1 MRAMMHTRSLYLLRH
16 AKAESATL
24 QSPDEDRAL
33 SNRGID
39 DAKKLATKLIKKEIR
54 FDLILT
60 SPAIRAITTA
70 QIISNQLDHKQRFLE
85 VDKKLYQADCNT
97 LLQIASKLHKKIKRV
112 MLVGHNPALED
123 FVSLI
128 VGESVSMQTCALI
141 ELSFEFKDWKDLD
154 KATLVKMKLLN

>member
-1 MRAMMHTRSLYLLRH
+1 MHTKSLYLLRH

-24 QSPDEDRAL
+24 QFSDEDRAL
-33 SNRGID
+33 TPKGID
-39 DAKKLATKLIKKEIR
+39 DAKKLATKLVKKDIG

-85 VDKKLYQADCNT
+85 VDKKLYQADCTT
-97 LLQIASKLHKKIKRV
+97 LLTIASKLHKKIKSV

-123 FVSLI
+123 FAAYMT
-128 VGESVSMQTCALI
+128 GESVSMQTCSLI
-141 ELSFEFKDWKDLD
+141 EFTFELKDWKDFE
-154 KATLVKMKLLN
+154 KVRSVQMKLLN

>member
-1 MRAMMHTRSLYLLRH
+1 MHKKSLYLLRH

-24 QSPDEDRAL
+24 QFSDEDRAL
-33 SNRGID
+33 TPKGID
-39 DAKKLATKLIKKEIR
+39 DAKKLATKLVKKDIR

-85 VDKKLYQADCNT
+85 VDKKLYQADCTT
-97 LLQIASKLHKKIKRV
+97 LLTIASKLHKKIKSV

-123 FVSLI
+123 FAAYMT
-128 VGESVSMQTCALI
+128 GESVSMQTCSLI
-141 ELSFEFKDWKDLD
+141 EFTFELKDWKDFE
-154 KATLVKMKLLN
+154 KVRSVQMKLLN

>member
-1 MRAMMHTRSLYLLRH
+1 MHIRSLYLLRH
-16 AKAESATL
+16 AKAKSATL
-24 QSPDEDRAL
+24 QSSDEDRAL

-85 VDKKLYQADCNT
+85 VDIKLYQADSTT
-97 LLQIASKLHKKIKRV
+97 LLTIVRKLHKKIKSV

-123 FVSLI
+123 FVLLI
-128 VGESVSMQTCALI
+128 AGESVFMSTCALI

-154 KATLVKMKLLN
+154 KASLVKMRLLN

>member
-1 MRAMMHTRSLYLLRH
+1 MHTRSLYLLRH

-24 QSPDEDRAL
+24 HSPDEDRAL
-33 SNRGID
+33 TNRGID
-39 DAKKLATKLIKKEIR
+39 DAKTLATKLIKREIR

-70 QIISNQLDHKQRFLE
+70 QIISNRLDHKQRFLE
-85 VDKKLYQADCNT
+85 VDKKLYQADSTT
-97 LLQIASKLHKKIKRV
+97 LFRIVSKLHKKIKSV

-123 FVSLI
+123 FVTLI
-128 VGESVSMQTCALI
+128 TGESVSMQTCALI

-154 KATLVKMKLLN
+154 KAPLVKLKLLN